1 MVAREYANDKRDDVF
16 SPGFRTP
23 CAEGVARKGKAIE
36 ILGSKEE
43 GAHRLEWFFQSRQ
56 VRKTDTLISPLIQLF
71 IDGF

>member
-1 MVAREYANDKRDDVF
+1 MVAREYANECLQ
-16 SPGFRTP
+16 PGFRTP